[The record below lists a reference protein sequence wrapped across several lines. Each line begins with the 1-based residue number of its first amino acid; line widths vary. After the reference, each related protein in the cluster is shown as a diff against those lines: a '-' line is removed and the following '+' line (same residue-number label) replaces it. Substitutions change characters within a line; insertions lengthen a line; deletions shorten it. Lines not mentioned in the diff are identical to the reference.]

1 MTKGMTLME
10 LLIAL
15 MLASSG
21 FMLSQRHLWQVL
33 QQQQQLMLQLRQQAD
48 APSKR
53 SDLGM
58 NGILSSALFSR
69 VELPIDRL
77 QLQSSVVSTSRS
89 GPTSADLPN
98 VLAAHASFHSEL
110 NRTLS
115 ASQRLRQTQ
124 RHRSKL
130 IGSEGRLA
138 CRASGQASARV
149 YPSC

>member
-48 APSKR
+48 APSTR

-58 NGILSSALFSR
+58 NVLLPPALFPR

-77 QLQSSVVSTSRS
+77 HPQSRVVSTSWSVFTR
-89 GPTSADLPN
+89 ADLPSMVASRASFQSEGYRT
-98 VLAAHASFHSEL
+98 VLAARSGRQIDGQGTRFE
-110 NRTLS
+110 LS
-115 ASQRLRQTQ
+115 ASRQ
-124 RHRSKL
+124 
-130 IGSEGRLA
+130 A
-138 CRASGQASARV
+138 CRMSGQASARA